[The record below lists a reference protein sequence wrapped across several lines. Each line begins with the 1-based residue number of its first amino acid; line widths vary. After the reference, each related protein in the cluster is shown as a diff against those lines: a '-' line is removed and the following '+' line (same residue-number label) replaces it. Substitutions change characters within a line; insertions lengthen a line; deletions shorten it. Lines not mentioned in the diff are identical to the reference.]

1 MIKLYGFE
9 ASGNCY
15 KIRLLLSL
23 LGIEYENIIINV
35 KSGDNKTAEFLQM
48 NPHGLVPV
56 IIDGD
61 DVVYDSAAILV
72 YLARKHADPCWL
84 PTDPVAMAQVVRW
97 LAFEQ
102 SEGRYGLAR
111 ARAMVLNM
119 PSPLAKMGTLEE
131 AQGVGRQALGMLE
144 EQLAHQQWLA
154 GEGEPTVADIACYP
168 YTAMAEQGGLS
179 LEPYPSVNRW
189 MTAIKQLEGYVALP

>member
-72 YLARKHADPCWL
+72 YL
-84 PTDPVAMAQVVRW
+84 
-97 LAFEQ
+97 
-102 SEGRYGLAR
+102 
-111 ARAMVLNM
+111 
-119 PSPLAKMGTLEE
+119 
-131 AQGVGRQALGMLE
+131 
-144 EQLAHQQWLA
+144 
-154 GEGEPTVADIACYP
+154 
-168 YTAMAEQGGLS
+168 S
-179 LEPYPSVNRW
+179 L
-189 MTAIKQLEGYVALP
+189 IHI